1 LLLAAFC
8 NFWIQPPL
16 TSPFDSDVTLSDN
29 SASTPPAPEPAI
41 ESLDRPANPDAR
53 LDRSR
58 AIGAFGSTFVA
69 IFLAEFGD
77 KTQIAVL
84 LMAAE
89 SHQPWVVFAGAAAAL
104 IATSLVGV
112 VLGQW
117 LAQRLSA
124 RTLETVVGALLL
136 VVSAS
141 LLWDVMLGS

>member
-1 LLLAAFC
+1 MVLNFAAVDSF
-8 NFWIQPPL
+8 PL
-16 TSPFDSDVTLSDN
+16 MPDVTLSDS
-29 SASTPPAPEPAI
+29 SASHSSVPASPTPEPAI
-41 ESLDRPANPDAR
+41 DAPERLTPPAA
-53 LDRSR
+53 STQQSQ
-58 AIGAFGSTFVA
+58 AISAFGSTFIA

-124 RTLETVVGALLL
+124 RTLETAVGALLL

>member
-1 LLLAAFC
+1 M
-8 NFWIQPPL
+8 I
-16 TSPFDSDVTLSDN
+16 LSDS
-29 SASTPPAPEPAI
+29 SAPTPPTPEPAI
-41 ESLDRPANPDAR
+41 DSSHSPQPSATPAISAEQ
-53 LDRSR
+53 SK
-58 AIGAFGSTFVA
+58 AIGAFGYTFIA

-77 KTQIAVL
+77 KTQVAVL

-124 RTLETVVGALLL
+124 RTLETAVGALLL